1 MTNKEFQNLKKGDKV
16 MFQQCGGNKINGHIV
31 AVADIWEN
39 GQIVVPRPDCGNELC
54 VFPYRSLKLVK

>member
-1 MTNKEFQNLKKGDKV
+1 
-16 MFQQCGGNKINGHIV
+16 MFQQCGGNKINGRVV

-39 GQIVVPRPDCGNELC
+39 GQIVVPRPDFGNELC